1 MLGEISQK
9 STKNLSGCVGDKKKL
24 SEDEETNMYLQS
36 TKDVNRQQGYLR
48 K

>member
-9 STKNLSGCVGDKKKL
+9 STKNLSLGKKDL
-24 SEDEETNMYLQS
+24 SEEEETNMYLQS
-36 TKDVNRQQGYLR
+36 TKDINRQQGYLR

>member
-1 MLGEISQK
+1 MLGEISQRN
-9 STKNLSGCVGDKKKL
+9 TKNLSLGEKNL

-36 TKDVNRQQGYLR
+36 TKDINRQQGYLR